1 MPEVNSLAQPSSR
14 PLTCA
19 VGLRLP
25 FWSSGKHFWVSPSR
39 RKSKLQPSNAHYLP
53 PTVCCM
59 RAGLIAATDSAFD
72 VARQHVCGTRI
83 DVMGYQCKLTIKL
96 TRQHVCLLH
105 PCTFASKSLVSYIYL
120 PKLFSITTSSPP
132 KHPPKSTNPPSPAAP
147 SARPQSAYQWSRSCL
162 HYSQTQIG
170 APIARASP
178 RSHRGNRTNAS
189 WAKTPASACSDR
201 PCG

>member
-1 MPEVNSLAQPSSR
+1 MISCPRSTVWPSQVHDPSPHLRRGFATAILAIKE
-14 PLTCA
+14 T
-19 VGLRLP
+19 
-25 FWSSGKHFWVSPSR
+25 FWITPALETELC
-39 RKSKLQPSNAHYLP
+39 KLYATNFMLYACS
-53 PTVCCM
+53 
-59 RAGLIAATDSAFD
+59 LIASTDSAFD
-72 VARQHVCGTRI
+72 VVGLHVCGTRI

-178 RSHRGNRTNAS
+178 RSHRGNHTNAS